1 MYTTFELSKTNELAD
16 IKFEE
21 GERLF
26 SPIFVSQFL
35 DQVSLKI
42 TRKELFK
49 YLTQDS
55 LPTSDIII
63 NKIFFNGRPA
73 LNEQEL
79 YTARKNIS
87 KFVLALIIKVRNYYQ
102 TSGLVFTSITNTLEA
117 YLLLN
122 CQVISKQRSKL

>member
-79 YTARKNIS
+79 YTVRKNIS
-87 KFVLALIIKVRNYYQ
+87 EFVLALIIKVRNYYQ

-122 CQVISKQRSKL
+122 CQIISKQRSKL

>member
-1 MYTTFELSKTNELAD
+1 MYTTFELSRTNELTD

-42 TRKELFK
+42 TRNELFE

-55 LPTSDIII
+55 LPTSDIVI
-63 NKIFFNGRPA
+63 NKIFFNGRLA

-87 KFVLALIIKVRNYYQ
+87 EFVLALIIKVRNYYQ

-122 CQVISKQRSKL
+122 CQVISIQRSKL